1 MPRILSTLVVCFFI
15 VISSTIKGLCY
26 KPNLDTLELRL
37 ENSVDQKE
45 QIDLLNQ
52 ISYLVFNKDV
62 NKCKSYAEQALG
74 LSIKHSYKKGEAK
87 AYHNLGIA
95 FGITQNDET
104 VITYFQRS
112 LQLAEEIN
120 DSLTMAGASNGLAI
134 TNSNWGN
141 YEEGIKYYYK
151 SLSIYEDLGNVRGRI
166 LTLSNLGHAYL
177 ELRQIENAEEAYLS
191 SLTLVRTTNFNS
203 LEVWCLDNLAK
214 FYLKQGQLVK
224 AKSYCEEANYLA
236 IDLDT
241 SSVLI
246 DLFMT
251 TSQIESKYK
260 QIVAAEKNARQ
271 AELLAEQIGN
281 IKLTIQSKLNLI
293 SVLSESGKNRQAL
306 SLSKEVLN
314 LINTHSYTEEK
325 IRYYEVMDNL
335 HKSRNEYKRAYDY
348 YTLHN
353 NLQDSLISAGQQL
366 SVSTLTERFEKEQ
379 AVKANEALKLL
390 YDLESRTSLLL
401 KIGLLLLTLAL
412 LLGVFLYKR
421 NTNIQK
427 ELTKTNKELQIIVN
441 NSQEGITY
449 RKTENNELIFASDL
463 ALKIL
468 GANSFAQLK
477 QSNLLDLCVDDVI
490 DGTPK
495 EEILSKAYTEILR
508 EGSYENVLRYRGLD
522 GREFWLRIKTIF
534 DESDSKTPKY
544 ISFIK
549 DVTDDYET
557 QIAIKQKNEALQKYI
572 ESNIQLEQFAH
583 VASHDLRAP
592 VITIKSFAKILET
605 KAKDRLTQEEQ
616 KYLTYIKSNA
626 AQMFDLVTDLLDY
639 SKINSQHLKISSID
653 VNTVVNG
660 IYNTLQSQAE
670 ERGVVLEIHQKLP
683 TILADEIKI
692 KRVFQNLIGNAIKF
706 SDNNKDSIVRIQY
719 IEYLKHWEFLIIDN
733 GIGIQDSKSDI
744 FKPYV
749 QLNNKSD
756 YKGSGLGLSISQR
769 IISQHG
775 GDITYKSEYGV
786 GSEFKFTISKQLT

>member
-1 MPRILSTLVVCFFI
+1 MPRILSTLLISFLI
-15 VISSTIKGLCY
+15 VLSTTIKGFCY

-37 ENSVDQKE
+37 AQSIDQKE

-120 DSLTMAGASNGLAI
+120 DSLTIAGASNGLAI